1 MFMKNILSICIKKK
15 LEISILIFIIISIC
29 LFIFLRGS
37 NDEKERGL
45 NVIKCNAEVIIH
57 SNVPGMVANVNI
69 DFSVNS
75 TSGIVSI
82 DGKLYKD
89 NKSIGVISRRIIFY
103 VYSIN
108 DILLLRSVNNWAS
121 EVNSIDDTLINEI
134 MIHEFY
140 TTPNRKMQITFS
152 KKEAGY
158 YGISTKSIPF
168 IYCSPR

>member
-1 MFMKNILSICIKKK
+1 MFMKNILSICIKKNLK
-15 LEISILIFIIISIC
+15 ISILIFIIISIC
-29 LFIFLRGS
+29 LFLFLRGS

-75 TSGIVSI
+75 TNGIVSI

-89 NKSIGVISRRIIFY
+89 HKSIGVISRRIIFY

-140 TTPNRKMQITFS
+140 TTPNRKMQITFL
-152 KKEAGY
+152 KKDEGY